1 MEAFILF
8 TNNNHQHLILP
19 IIETEPNSNL
29 ESMTLLNSNIA
40 TTKSSSP
47 MGGPPSAIGAAQKDT
62 LVMDTKLKII
72 EILSFILDVRLDY
85 R

>member
-1 MEAFILF
+1 MNEKI
-8 TNNNHQHLILP
+8 T
-19 IIETEPNSNL
+19 IELCLWTEQNPNL
-29 ESMTLLNSNIA
+29 ESISLLNSNI
-40 TTKSSSP
+40 TTSKSNSP
-47 MGGPPSAIGAAQKDT
+47 MGGAPSVIGAAQKDT